1 MLKWIPEDG
10 PNGHFHYECPGNWIT
25 SLHLALIRVCPQSKL
40 RCFAHLQLL
49 YIHTSYTRLVEYSIL
64 HQNCASTCSMCA
76 CDVNKCSLL
85 LCIHS
90 NRLGST
96 CMLLSLSTTETFER
110 CKHCILP
117 YILGLWSTHAPHN
130 VVQLNPMW
138 ICLNK
143 HTLV

>member
-1 MLKWIPEDG
+1 MRSSPRACTLVLFITKATIHRDFDVKMNTRGWAKWALSLRMSWQL
-10 PNGHFHYECPGNWIT
+10 NHFPTFGINSCFPTEQATLLCSFAT
-25 SLHLALIRVCPQSKL
+25 AL
-40 RCFAHLQLL
+40 
-49 YIHTSYTRLVEYSIL
+49 HTSYTRLVEYSIL

-117 YILGLWSTHAPHN
+117 YILGL
-130 VVQLNPMW
+130 
-138 ICLNK
+138 
-143 HTLV
+143 